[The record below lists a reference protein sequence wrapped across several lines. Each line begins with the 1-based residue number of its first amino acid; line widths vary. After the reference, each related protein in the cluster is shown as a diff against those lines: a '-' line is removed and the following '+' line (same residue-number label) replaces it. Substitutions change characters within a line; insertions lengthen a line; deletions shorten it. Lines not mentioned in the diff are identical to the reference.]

1 MSAFTGVA
9 VKIPVFFVVLEVQLG
24 VRAARFEG
32 RLMFRVSVVIR
43 QEASL
48 TQEPRVGDYVF
59 LLFLVELSLQECQSK
74 VQRLEVNVK
83 GVDVIVR
90 LLSCSIEP
98 SAPLQDINGKTPSPK
113 ATRAEQGR
121 AAQVD

>member
-9 VKIPVFFVVLEVQLG
+9 VKIPVFFVVLEVQLD

-32 RLMFRVSVVIR
+32 RLMFRVPVVIR
-43 QEASL
+43 QEA
-48 TQEPRVGDYVF
+48 RVGDYVF

-90 LLSCSIEP
+90 FLSCSIEP

-113 ATRAEQGR
+113 ATRAEQWR